1 MISFIDL
8 SMHYGKKTL
17 FEKSSL
23 TFDPH
28 KKYGLVGANGAGK
41 STLLRLI
48 IGIETPSS
56 GSISIPRDLKLG
68 VLNQDHFRFENERVI
83 DVVLL
88 GRKRLCDAMI
98 EKEKIINSE
107 NLDELKGRRLGKL
120 EEIIA
125 EEDGYSAESFAEEL
139 LIGLG
144 ISIN

>member
-68 VLNQDHFRFENERVI
+68 VLNQDHFRFENEVIYGIHIHVKRRARGGNERRPVPVVVFRV
-83 DVVLL
+83 
-88 GRKRLCDAMI
+88 
-98 EKEKIINSE
+98 
-107 NLDELKGRRLGKL
+107 
-120 EEIIA
+120 
-125 EEDGYSAESFAEEL
+125 
-139 LIGLG
+139 
-144 ISIN
+144 